1 MKYSLQQLSDKLEIQ
16 ELAFEYSEAIDQK
29 DFDRL
34 DAVFTADA
42 YIDYSAMVGEKGRYP
57 EVKKFL
63 AGVLPMFDDYYHLVS
78 NVHIQ
83 LDGDTASGRVM
94 CFNPMG
100 LPVPEKPPHMM
111 FLGLFY
117 LDKYIR
123 TADGWRICE
132 RAEERSWG
140 YNVPEGVATGD

>member
-1 MKYSLQQLSDKLEIQ
+1 MKYSLQQLSDKLELQ

-34 DAVFTADA
+34 DAVFTPDA
-42 YIDYSAMVGEKGRYP
+42 TIDYSALGGEKGSYP

-63 AGVLPMFDDYYHLVS
+63 ANTLPIFDDYYHLVS
-78 NVHIQ
+78 NVHIK
-83 LDGDTASGRVM
+83 LDGDTATGRVM

-100 LPVPEKPPHMM
+100 LPVPGKAPHMM

-123 TADGWRICE
+123 TADGWRIFE
-132 RAEERSWG
+132 RVEERSWG
-140 YNVPEGVATGD
+140 YNVPGGVATGD